1 MYQMLNYDS
10 LSKTQKLSI
19 KSTEILLNLCSY
31 ESKYFLNYIILFEKN
46 LNLFTLKYIYNTSIS
61 N

>member
-10 LSKTQKLSI
+10 LSNTQKLSI

-46 LNLFTLKYIYNTSIS
+46 LNLFTFKYIYNTSIS

>member
-46 LNLFTLKYIYNTSIS
+46 FNLFTLKYIYNTSIS